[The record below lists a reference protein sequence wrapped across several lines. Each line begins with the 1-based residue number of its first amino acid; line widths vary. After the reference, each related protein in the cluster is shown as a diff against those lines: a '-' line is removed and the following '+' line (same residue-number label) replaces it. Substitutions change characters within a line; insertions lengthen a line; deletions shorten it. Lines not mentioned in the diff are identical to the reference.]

1 MYSQHVELR
10 HLRYFLAVAQ
20 ELHFGRAAEKL
31 QIAQP
36 PLSQQIRQLERTLGV
51 QLFERNYHTVTLTNA
66 GQVFLEEAQRVLE
79 QMEYALSRVQDAQRG
94 LAGRLDI
101 GYVES
106 TSTTTTLMSDIL
118 AIYRQRFPAVEIRLR
133 EVTIQDQ
140 LQAIQAQQIQV
151 VFVLSPSVIPD
162 ELDSV
167 VIERIPLVAAFA
179 QRHPLASQASIS
191 LHSLSNEPFIFCQRQ
206 VSHFFYDRIIQLCG
220 FSPRITQEVPDIRMQ
235 LGLVAANL
243 GIAIVPAS
251 AADIRNLG
259 IVYRP
264 LVDLDG
270 DGAIETVLVWRR
282 KDIPPLV
289 QEFLAVAHEVLG
301 RRTNT
306 ATEVEEM

>member
-1 MYSQHVELR
+1 MYSQNVELR

-51 QLFERNYHTVTLTNA
+51 QLFERNYHTVTLTAA
-66 GQVFLEEAQRVLE
+66 GQVFLKEAQRVLE

-94 LAGRLDI
+94 LAGCLDI
-101 GYVES
+101 GYMQS

-118 AIYRQRFPAVEIRLR
+118 TIYRQRFPAVEIRLR
-133 EVTIQDQ
+133 EATIQDQ

-151 VFVLSPSVIPD
+151 GFVICPLGIPD
-162 ELDSV
+162 ALDSV

-179 QRHPLASQASIS
+179 QCHSFASQASVSI
-191 LHSLSNEPFIFCQRQ
+191 HSLSDEPFIFCQRQ

-259 IVYRP
+259 VVYRP

-282 KDIPPLV
+282 KCISPLI
-289 QEFLAVAHEVLG
+289 QEFLAVAREVLG
-301 RRTNT
+301 QRTQT
-306 ATEVEEM
+306 AKGVEEM

>member
-1 MYSQHVELR
+1 MYSKNVELR

-79 QMEYALSRVQDAQRG
+79 QMEYALSRVQNAQRG
-94 LAGRLDI
+94 LAGWLDI
-101 GYVES
+101 GYIQS
-106 TSTTTTLMSDIL
+106 TNTTTTLMSDIL
-118 AIYRQRFPAVEIRLR
+118 TIYRQRFPAVEMRLR

-140 LQAIQAQQIQV
+140 LQAIQAQKIQV
-151 VFVLSPSVIPD
+151 GFGICPPALPD

-167 VIERIPLVAAFA
+167 VIEHIPLVAAFA
-179 QRHPLASQASIS
+179 QRHPFASQASVSI
-191 LHSLSNEPFIFCQRQ
+191 HSLSNEPFIFCQGQ
-206 VSHFFYDRIIQLCG
+206 ASHFFYDRFIRLCG
-220 FSPRITQEVPDIRMQ
+220 FSPRITQEVPDIHMQ

-251 AADIRNLG
+251 AADIRNSG
-259 IVYRP
+259 VVYRP
-264 LVDLDG
+264 LADFNG

-282 KDIPPLV
+282 KGISPLV
-289 QEFLAVAHEVLG
+289 KEFLAVAREVLG
-301 RRTNT
+301 QRTHT
-306 ATEVEEM
+306 D